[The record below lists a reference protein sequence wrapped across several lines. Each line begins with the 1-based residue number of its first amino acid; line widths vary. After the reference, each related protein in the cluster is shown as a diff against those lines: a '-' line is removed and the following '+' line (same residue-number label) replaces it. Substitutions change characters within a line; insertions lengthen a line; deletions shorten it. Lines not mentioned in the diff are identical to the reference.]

1 MVDGIGKFLLFLRFI
16 LLIFEVETFYLNSVW
31 RENGALND
39 YISHFGETILE
50 NGIEAEL
57 QRKLK
62 TCFLPYVTKV

>member
-57 QRKLK
+57 RGN
-62 TCFLPYVTKV
+62 